1 MALSRRVGP
10 RRPPQ
15 IVAMGG
21 GGFSMEPANPLL
33 DDYVMGLTGVARPK
47 IAFLGTASGD
57 SVAYADRFRWVFQ
70 APRARATVISTFQ
83 RGATDL
89 RDEVLAQ
96 DVIYVGGGNTV
107 NLLAIWRAHG
117 LDRILREAWRR
128 GVVLTGVSA
137 GALCWFEGGTTD
149 SYGPIA
155 PLRDGL
161 GFLPGSFSPHYDGE
175 GDRKP
180 VHRKAIV
187 RGLPDGYAADDGA
200 AAHFVRRRLVA
211 CVASRPNAKVH
222 RLERRGKR
230 VVETATETRYLGA

>member
-1 MALSRRVGP
+1 MAKP
-10 RRPPQ
+10 RRCSPPQ

-33 DDYVMGLTGVARPK
+33 DDYVLRLTGAARPRV
-47 IAFLGTASGD
+47 AFLGTASGD
-57 SVAYADRFRWVFQ
+57 SAVYADRFRWVFQ

-83 RGATDL
+83 RSGDL
-89 RDEVLAQ
+89 RHAVLAQ

-117 LDRILREAWRR
+117 LDRILRDAWRR
-128 GVVLTGVSA
+128 GIVLAGVSA

-161 GFLPGSFSPHYDGE
+161 AFLIGSFSPHYDGE
-175 GDRKP
+175 GDRRP
-180 VHRKAIV
+180 VHRKAIE

-200 AAHFVRRRLVA
+200 AAHFVRRRLEA
-211 CVASRPNAKVH
+211 CVASRPHAKVW
-222 RLERRGKR
+222 RLERHGKK
-230 VVETATETRYLGA
+230 VVEAAMETRYLGG

>member
-1 MALSRRVGP
+1 MVKAHCL
-10 RRPPQ
+10 RPPQ

-33 DDYVMGLTGVARPK
+33 DDYVLRLTGAARPRV
-47 IAFLGTASGD
+47 AFLGTASGD
-57 SVAYADRFRWVFQ
+57 SAAYADRFRWVFQ
-70 APRARATVISTFQ
+70 APRARAAVIPTFQ
-83 RGATDL
+83 RGTTAL

-96 DVIYVGGGNTV
+96 DVLYVGGGNTV

-161 GFLPGSFSPHYDGE
+161 AFLSGSFSPHYDGE
-175 GDRKP
+175 GDRRP
-180 VHRKAIV
+180 VHRKAIAH
-187 RGLPDGYAADDGA
+187 GLPDGYAADDGA

-211 CVASRPNAKVH
+211 CVGSRPRAKVW
-222 RLERRGKR
+222 RLERRGRK
-230 VVETATETRYLGA
+230 VVETAIETRYLGG